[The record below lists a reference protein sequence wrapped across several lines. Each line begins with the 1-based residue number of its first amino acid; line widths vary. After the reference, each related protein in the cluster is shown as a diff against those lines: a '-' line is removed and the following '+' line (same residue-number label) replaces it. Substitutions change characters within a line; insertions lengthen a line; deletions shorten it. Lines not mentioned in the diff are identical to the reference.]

1 MSQIAIIY
9 ARFSS
14 AEQSKGYSLDR
25 QKKLGL
31 EFAATQGWAVEKTII
46 DEGRSAFHGANRLE
60 GSSLHEFELEAK
72 NGFHHGKTLVV
83 ENIDRLS
90 RQGAKAA
97 AQLMW
102 ALNENGV
109 NVATYHDGQIYRSE
123 ESGELLDVFRLII
136 SAQQAHQ
143 ESKKKSDR
151 TIATWEARFAAIA
164 DGTQTAPIPNTPLWI
179 DRIDGEMVLNK
190 HRAKVLNDIYDLYID
205 GVGIHRI
212 VTILHDRE
220 EPSWTPP
227 SQKRG
232 NNGWFYSYI
241 YRLLT
246 KRTVLGEYVTTDGRT
261 LSPNFWPQVISTE
274 KWNRVQA
281 ALAMRKGNQKT
292 TKTHGNRNLL
302 SQMVFCDQCGGGAHF
317 RHTTDTAQNY
327 KKVTGEV
334 VKYRR
339 KTYRRLLCDRA
350 RRKMACDNKT
360 VLNYDVVEA
369 TVLDELLPQLVDR
382 RGSNSTGHELR
393 QRIAEMVR
401 LKDADQTALDNLIG
415 IIEGREVNAP
425 SPPKAIVQR
434 IGALEAKI
442 EQQVEEIETAQKAL
456 AIETSKPA
464 SVDDVELV
472 ERIRADLTSENDEVR
487 VYARGRANM
496 TLRRLIKRI
505 VITPTGLFR
514 IEPDDESWWLFDEEG
529 RMLEGAYVLP

>member
-1 MSQIAIIY
+1 MSKIAIIY

-14 AEQSKGYSLDR
+14 AEQGKGYSLDR
-25 QKKLGL
+25 QKKLGV
-31 EFAATQGWAVEKTII
+31 EFAAIQGWTVERII
-46 DEGRSAFHGANRLE
+46 VDEGRSAFHGANRLE

-72 NGFHHGKTLVV
+72 NGLHHGKTLVV

-97 AQLMW
+97 AQLIW

-109 NVATYHDGQIYRSE
+109 NVATYHEGQIYRSE
-123 ESGELLDVFRLII
+123 ENGELLDVFRLII

-143 ESKKKSDR
+143 ESKNKSER
-151 TIATWEARFAAIA
+151 TTATWEGRFAAIA
-164 DGTQTAPIPNTPLWI
+164 DGTQTAPVPNTPLWI
-179 DRIDGEMVLNK
+179 DRIEGKMKLNE
-190 HRAKVLNDIYDLYID
+190 HRTKVLNEIYDLYID
-205 GVGIHRI
+205 GVSIHRI
-212 VTILHDRE
+212 VTILNDRG

-227 SQKRG
+227 SQRRA

-246 KRTVLGEYVTTDGRT
+246 KRIVLGEYVTMDGKT
-261 LSPNFWPQVISTE
+261 ISPDFWPQAITAE
-274 KWNRVQA
+274 KWNRAQA

-292 TKTHGNRNLL
+292 TKTQGNRNLL

-317 RHTTDTAQNY
+317 RHTTDSAQTY
-327 KKVTGEV
+327 TKVSGEI

-350 RRKMACDNKT
+350 RRKMVCDNKT

-369 TVLDELLPQLVDR
+369 TILNELLPQLVDR
-382 RGSNSTGHELR
+382 RGSNSAGHALR
-393 QRIAEMVR
+393 QHIAEMLR
-401 LKDADQTALDNLIG
+401 LNDADQAALENLIG
-415 IIEGREVNAP
+415 IIENREANAP

-434 IGALEAKI
+434 IAALEAKI
-442 EQQVEEIETAQKAL
+442 ENRVEEIEAAKKSL
-456 AIETSKPA
+456 AVETSKPA
-464 SVDDVELV
+464 SYDDVAL
-472 ERIRADLTSENDEVR
+472 IKSLRADLTSEDDEIR
-487 VYARGRANM
+487 TYARGRANM

-514 IEPDDESWWLFDEEG
+514 IEPDGKSWWLFDEEG
-529 RMLEGAYVLP
+529 RMVEGEYLLT

>member
-14 AEQSKGYSLDR
+14 AEQSKGYSLER
-25 QKKLGL
+25 QKKLGV
-31 EFAATQGWAVEKTII
+31 EFAAAQGWTVEKTII

-72 NGFHHGKTLVV
+72 NGLHHGKTLVV

-109 NVATYHDGQIYRSE
+109 NVATYHDGQVYRSE

-151 TIATWEARFAAIA
+151 TTATWEARFAAIVG
-164 DGTQTAPIPNTPLWI
+164 GTQTAPIPNTPLWI
-179 DRIDGEMVLNK
+179 DRIDGKLVLND
-190 HRAKVLNDIYDLYID
+190 HRKKVLNDIYDLYID

-212 VTILHDRE
+212 VTTLHERE

-227 SQKRG
+227 EQQRG

-246 KRTVLGEYVTTDGRT
+246 KRTVLGEYVTMDGKT
-261 LSPNFWPQVISTE
+261 LSPDFWPQAITTE
-274 KWNRVQA
+274 KWNRAQA
-281 ALAMRKGNQKT
+281 ALTMRKGNQKT
-292 TKTHGNRNLL
+292 TKTQGNRNLL

-317 RHTTDTAQNY
+317 RHTTDSAQTY
-327 KKVTGEV
+327 TKVSGEV
-334 VKYRR
+334 VNYRR

-350 RRKMACDNKT
+350 RRNLVCDNKT

-369 TVLDELLPQLVDR
+369 TILNELLPQLVDR
-382 RGSNSTGHELR
+382 REENTVVAELR
-393 QRIAEMVR
+393 ARIAEMIR
-401 LKDADQTALDNLIG
+401 LRDADQSASNNLLG
-415 IIEGREVNAP
+415 VIEGREEGGP
-425 SPPKAIVQR
+425 PPPKAIVQR
-434 IGALEAKI
+434 IAALE
-442 EQQVEEIETAQKAL
+442 VEIERQTDAIEAAEKSL
-456 AIETSKPA
+456 AIETAKPA
-464 SVDDVELV
+464 SSDDIELV
-472 ERIRADLTSENDEVR
+472 KSLRADLTSEDDEVR
-487 VYARGRANM
+487 IYARGRANM

-514 IEPDDESWWLFDEEG
+514 IEPDGESWWLFDEDG
-529 RMLEGAYVLP
+529 RMLEGEYVLA